1 MNYPLFCLE
10 RNESDQM
17 PTSPLGE
24 YIHRNDENYLKY
36 GTARFGGAPQLI
48 AASYNAQRQK
58 NNEVINNIKEIK
70 PSILRKLENALS
82 GQKKKVEIQA
92 MAKAS
97 ITEDK
102 EIENFSKRLVDS
114 LNAAMLSENTK
125 GVFKST
131 FEQNNKFLTFD
142 QTSIN
147 IEEAKRIR
155 KNFYDN
161 INRYNKDLEK
171 MSPESA
177 EKRLLTIKNNFNKFF
192 EKLGLKGKNGSALGD
207 SFNINGN
214 MLASLKEVMSKIQL
228 ADANVSTYNG
238 RFGEILVNSI
248 DKSINQKALSEV
260 KEAEKILIKAKTGE
274 KRTEFQMDE
283 TIIPKAINEMFQDKN
298 NKGTNLYQLRKTQDK
313 VDASITFKEQ
323 PIEASIKA
331 YTSRGSSL
339 RPELQEVRLLT
350 SLATTEKQ
358 FANHWISL
366 HCNNVDQNDMRIA
379 GWQKLVDTELKRHLS
394 YEALAAGNLLK
405 KSSKIANTFIV
416 IDMNPDSKKS
426 IYAYSIK
433 DLLQSLENFSFRV
446 EGVGDLSNI
455 IFINA
460 EEAPSSNERIYKI
473 LSQIHRTHVIVS
485 YKIQTQKRS
494 IS

>member
-1 MNYPLFCLE
+1 
-10 RNESDQM
+10 M

-24 YIHRNDENYLKY
+24 YIHRNEENYLEY
-36 GTARFGGAPQLI
+36 GTARIGGAPQLI
-48 AASYNAQRQK
+48 ATSYNAQRQK

-70 PSILRKLENALS
+70 PSVLRKLENALS

-92 MAKAS
+92 MTKAS
-97 ITEDK
+97 MAEDQD
-102 EIENFSKRLVDS
+102 IENFSKRLEDS
-114 LNAAMLSENTK
+114 LNAAIYSENMK
-125 GVFKST
+125 EVFKSN
-131 FEQNNKFLTFD
+131 FKQHNKLLTFD
-142 QTSIN
+142 QTAIN
-147 IEEAKRIR
+147 IDEAKRIR
-155 KNFYDN
+155 KNFYND
-161 INRYNKDLEK
+161 IKRYNDDLKK

-192 EKLGLKGKNGSALGD
+192 EKLGLKGSVLED
-207 SFNINGN
+207 SFNINSN
-214 MLASLKEVMSKIQL
+214 MLASLKKVTAQIQL
-228 ADANVSTYNG
+228 ANASAVTYNG
-238 RFGEILVNSI
+238 KFGEILVNSI

-298 NKGTNLYQLRKTQDK
+298 NEDTNLYTLKKTQDK
-313 VDASITFKEQ
+313 VDASIIFKEQ
-323 PIEASIKA
+323 PIEASVKT
-331 YTSRGSSL
+331 YTSRGYSL

-366 HCNNVDQNDMRIA
+366 HCNNVDQNDIRIS

-433 DLLQSLENFSFRV
+433 DLLQSLKNFSFRV

-460 EEAPSSNERIYKI
+460 KEAPSSNERIYKI

-485 YKIQTQKRS
+485 YKIQTQKKS

>member
-1 MNYPLFCLE
+1 MT
-10 RNESDQM
+10 
-17 PTSPLGE
+17 TSPLGE
-24 YIHRNDENYLKY
+24 YIHLSNESYLKY
-36 GTARFGGAPQLI
+36 GTARFGEPPQSPLL
-48 AASYNAQRQK
+48 SYRAQKRK
-58 NNEVINNIKEIK
+58 NDKIISQIKDIK
-70 PSILRKLENALS
+70 PSVLSDLEKALS
-82 GQKKKVEIQA
+82 DQKGKKEIQA
-92 MAKAS
+92 MTKAS
-97 ITEDK
+97 MAEDK

-142 QTSIN
+142 QTTIN

-214 MLASLKEVMSKIQL
+214 MLASLKEVVAKIQL
-228 ADANVSTYNG
+228 ADANISTYNG

-248 DKSINQKALSEV
+248 DDSINQKALSEI
-260 KEAEKILIKAKTGE
+260 KEAEKGLEKATTGYQSS
-274 KRTEFQMDE
+274 EFQIDE
-283 TIIPKAINEMFQDKN
+283 KIIPKTMNDIFQINK
-298 NKGTNLYQLRKTQDK
+298 KTNLYQIRKTQDK
-313 VDASITFKEQ
+313 VDASITFQGQ
-323 PIEASIKA
+323 PIEASVKT

-350 SLATTEKQ
+350 SLATTEQQ

-366 HCNNVDQNDMRIA
+366 HCRNRKRKGDM
-379 GWQKLVDTELKRHLS
+379 KSMKDMYDDELKRHLS

-405 KSSKIANTFIV
+405 KGAKRANTFVV
-416 IDMNPDSKKS
+416 IDMNPNSEKS
-426 IYAYSIK
+426 VYAYSIK
-433 DLLQSLENFSFRV
+433 ELLQNNENFSFNV
-446 EGVGDLSNI
+446 PKVGDLSNI
-455 IFINA
+455 VFNNKA
-460 EEAPSSNERIYKI
+460 RSSPLKRIYKI
-473 LSQIHRTHVIVS
+473 LSQIHGTHVIVS
-485 YKIQTQKRS
+485 YKIQTQKKS